1 MVKSAAPSAFN
12 RHTEVYT
19 YNLAGYLGTVH
30 QAEPAI
36 AADCSHQALLN
47 VFEKIKTGELA
58 DLENKNSYHIRTVK
72 NEYLMT
78 LRKTKWEVSGEK
90 EFLEQ
95 MEGDTASDV
104 AEALLNEEKE
114 RALRE
119 CVETLRESRQTF
131 YKEILK
137 YIDERDADT
146 AKKLGMSH
154 AGFRTRKF
162 RLIKSLQ
169 DCVREKGF

>member
-1 MVKSAAPSAFN
+1 MVKSADPSGIN
-12 RHTEVYT
+12 RLTEVYT
-19 YNLAGYLGTVH
+19 YKLAGYLRTVH
-30 QAEPAI
+30 QAEPEI
-36 AADCSHQALLN
+36 AADCSHQAFMKM
-47 VFEKIKTGELA
+47 FEKIRNGELA
-58 DLENKNSYHIRTVK
+58 DVENIYSYLIRTVK

-78 LRKTKWEVSGEK
+78 LRKTKWEVPGEK
-90 EFLEQ
+90 EYLER
-95 MEGDTASDV
+95 MEGNTASDV

-114 RALRE
+114 RAVSE
-119 CVETLRESRQTF
+119 CVETLRESRQTL

-137 YIDERDADT
+137 NIVRREADT
-146 AKKLGMSH
+146 EKKVVMSH